1 MLSDDRLRSM
11 LALVADEAT
20 PSPRFVDELW
30 DVLERE
36 RRPVRAIHSWR
47 AALPL
52 AATLAALLL
61 LLLALIALIGN
72 QNPPTIEGI
81 AQIEIAGAPERLVAG
96 DGVVVVGWPGNM
108 GRVDIDG
115 TKLPGTTIDINDFA
129 FGPAGWWVAEADV
142 VRRWA
147 PSGEHGWS
155 PATGSV
161 IQVHATAIGVGEHE
175 VVVQTSPGELVVFD
189 TATGAQSAVL
199 TVEGGIV
206 TFAIRAGIV
215 WVVTGTP
222 ANQPNRDGL
231 HALDIESGQE
241 RGPPIPVIAY
251 PTGIAVGTDS
261 VWVMGRGKILRIDL
275 VTAQLRSEIRLGFTP
290 AAIAIDPDGYPW
302 VAGGRESA
310 DPGSDLMLAR
320 IDPATEVANVRLV
333 SIADLGLTVTNLSH
347 LAVTDDT
354 AWIGIYATKV
364 SEVPPFPSL
373 SSLVRVPLDPD
384 ED

>member
-20 PSPRFVDELW
+20 PSPAFLDELW
-30 DVLERE
+30 DDLKAE
-36 RRPVRAIHSWR
+36 RRGRATRWGSGVLPV
-47 AALPL
+47 

-81 AQIEIAGAPERLVAG
+81 GQIELAGAPERLVAG

-108 GRVDIDG
+108 GRVD
-115 TKLPGTTIDINDFA
+115 TRATSLPGTTIDINDFA
-129 FGPAGWWVAEADV
+129 YGPAGWWVAEADV

-147 PSGEHGWS
+147 PSGPQGWS
-155 PATGSV
+155 PATGRV
-161 IQVHATAIGVGEHE
+161 IEVHATAIAVGEHE
-175 VVVQTSPGELVVFD
+175 VVVQTGPGALAVFD
-189 TATGAQSAVL
+189 TATGAQVTGL

-206 TFAIRAGIV
+206 AFAIRAGVV
-215 WVVTGTP
+215 WVITGTP

-231 HALDIESGQE
+231 HAIDIESGQE
-241 RGPPIPVIAY
+241 RGPPIAVVAY
-251 PTGIAVGTDS
+251 PTGIVVGSDS
-261 VWVMGRGKILRIDL
+261 LWVLGRGKILRIDPA
-275 VTAQLRSEIRLGFTP
+275 TATLRSEIRLGFTP
-290 AAIAIDPDGYPW
+290 AAIAIDPHGYPW
-302 VAGGRESA
+302 VAGGRDMA

-320 IDPATEVANVRLV
+320 IDPATEVAAVRLV

-354 AWIGIYATKV
+354 AWIGIYATRV
-364 SEVPPFPSL
+364 SDVPPFPSL